1 MLGHERDSVP
11 GFQAHSC
18 GARWSGQVSAATPH
32 GRISGTPL

>member
-1 MLGHERDSVP
+1 MLEHERVSMR

-18 GARWSGQVSAATPH
+18 GARWSGQVSAATPR

>member
-1 MLGHERDSVP
+1 MLGHERVGML

-18 GARWSGQVSAATPH
+18 CARWSGQVSAATPR